1 LVKDNHF
8 LGEFKLTGITP
19 ALQGVA
25 MIDVTFDIDAN
36 GILKV
41 LAIETSTGKSNNITI
56 SNIKGRLSKE
66 EKEKLLLDAEKF
78 KEEDQK
84 QKDRIAAMKL
94 LDIYCTKI
102 RSSWNDEKL
111 KNKLTESDKDAIEG
125 KCDETY
131 NWLDANLLAKEDEFK
146 DKLKELEAFY
156 NSFITKH

>member
-1 LVKDNHF
+1 
-8 LGEFKLTGITP
+8 LGEFELTGITP
-19 ALQGVA
+19 GLQGVA

-41 LAIETSTGKSNNITI
+41 LAIETSTGKSNSITI

-66 EKEKLLLDAEKF
+66 EIEKMLLDAEKL

-102 RSSWNDEKL
+102 RSSWNDKKL
-111 KNKLTESDKDAIEG
+111 KNKLTESDKDAIEQ
-125 KCDETY
+125 KCKETY
-131 NWLDANLLAKEDEFK
+131 NWIDANLLAKEDEFK
-146 DKLKELEAFY
+146 DKQNELEAFY
-156 NSFITKH
+156 NSFITEH